1 MESDTEKART
11 ILRESDVYTK
21 DDLLDKRI
29 TILNDRCMTKQVPID
44 IFCSELDKIN
54 DSENGCVLS
63 ADDIANAKL
72 SRLMECISVK
82 ENDSSMHLLCDD
94 NRSLM
99 RTMYNSTL
107 VMMRSY
113 EFPADTPV

>member
-1 MESDTEKART
+1 
-11 ILRESDVYTK
+11 
-21 DDLLDKRI
+21 
-29 TILNDRCMTKQVPID
+29 MTKQVPID
-44 IFCSELDKIN
+44 VFCSELDKIN
-54 DSENGCVLS
+54 DSENGGILS

-72 SRLMECISVK
+72 SRLMECISIK
-82 ENDSSMHLLCDD
+82 ENDGSMHLLCDD

-113 EFPADTPV
+113 EFPADTLV

>member
-1 MESDTEKART
+1 MTNQNSTLSFRVSAGLKNIIGRDLISD
-11 ILRESDVYTK
+11 
-21 DDLLDKRI
+21 
-29 TILNDRCMTKQVPID
+29 
-44 IFCSELDKIN
+44 
-54 DSENGCVLS
+54 
-63 ADDIANAKL
+63 KL